1 MPAFRFLPIA
11 GLCVGLCICL
21 AGCQPLVD
29 ALTVPIEPG
38 RGSRPVVAPPRN
50 TAPPALPVSLD
61 FRIVEARARIS
72 GRDYVMDVTER
83 PVIAALGDDTYTL
96 ALTLRRDSKSS
107 WRGAETLTTHF
118 YYDGAQIIFFA
129 DRNGNHRLDRH
140 EPQMRYLVTHTR
152 EIVTDGNRR
161 YVQETGLHVSLR
173 DKHMDSWQRVK
184 PLEMRLVFVGGR

>member
-1 MPAFRFLPIA
+1 MPAFRFVPVVVLW
-11 GLCVGLCICL
+11 VGL

-29 ALTVPIEPG
+29 VLTVPIEPG
-38 RGSRPVVAPPRN
+38 RGSRPTVTPPRH
-50 TAPPALPVSLD
+50 TAPSARPAALD
-61 FRIVEARARIS
+61 FRIVEARARIA

-83 PVIAALGDDTYTL
+83 PVITALGDDTYTL
-96 ALTLRRDSKSS
+96 ALTLRRDSRSS
-107 WRGAETLTTHF
+107 WRGSETLTTHF

-140 EPQMRYLVTHTR
+140 ESQVRYLITHTR

-161 YVQETGLHVSLR
+161 YVQETGLAVSLR

-184 PLEMRLVFVGGR
+184 PLEMRLVFVGGRQ